1 MAVLIFKLRYV
12 PDDEAQDVRELLS
25 ENGIDYYETSAGVFG
40 ISVPG
45 LWLKSK
51 DQLETARKLID
62 DYQKAR
68 QNEARIEYNL
78 QRRQGTAR
86 TFMDMLKENP
96 ARYISSILAILLIC
110 YFMIVIFISLAG

>member
-1 MAVLIFKLRYV
+1 MAVLIFKLRNV
-12 PDDEAQDVRELLS
+12 PDDEAHDIRELL
-25 ENGIDYYETSAGVFG
+25 NRNDIDYYETTAGMFG

-51 DQLETARKLID
+51 DQLKIASQLID
-62 DYQKAR
+62 DYSKAR
-68 QNEARIEYNL
+68 QNEAREEYNL

-96 ARYISSILAILLIC
+96 AHYISSILAIFLIC
-110 YFMIVIFISLAG
+110 YFMIIVFVILAG